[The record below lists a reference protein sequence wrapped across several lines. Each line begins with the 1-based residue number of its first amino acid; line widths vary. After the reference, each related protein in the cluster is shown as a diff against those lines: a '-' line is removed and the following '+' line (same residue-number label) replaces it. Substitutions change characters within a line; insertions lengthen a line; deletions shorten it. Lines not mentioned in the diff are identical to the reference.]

1 MAILFQKR
9 FRRLKRKIDSI
20 RSMSVLQEGNRVKTS
35 LLTPIQ
41 KKKARGLV
49 E

>member
-1 MAILFQKR
+1 MAIMFQKR
-9 FRRLKRKIDSI
+9 FRRMKKIDSSSS
-20 RSMSVLQEGNRVKTS
+20 SMSVLQEGNRVKTS